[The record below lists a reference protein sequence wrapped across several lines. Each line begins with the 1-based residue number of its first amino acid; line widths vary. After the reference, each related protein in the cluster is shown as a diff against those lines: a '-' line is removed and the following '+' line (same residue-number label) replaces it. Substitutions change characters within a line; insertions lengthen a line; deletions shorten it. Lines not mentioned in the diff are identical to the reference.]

1 MIDCVKCLLLCVIYV
16 YLYQCSSIIQ
26 GGANSQ
32 LPFALVFYPLYLFLL
47 LHHKPSYHLLT
58 FYSCDDCFPPLFI
71 SFTPIYVH
79 PFTFLYSR
87 YKFFL
92 PQTTSLPAI
101 LYIFVVLIPIIIFS
115 TSFLPLLHPLPVST
129 LFLPPSHCPSI
140 CRVRLPRQLVC
151 QLANICP
158 HH

>member
-1 MIDCVKCLLLCVIYV
+1 MIDCVKCLLLCVIYIH
-16 YLYQCSSIIQ
+16 LYHCSSNTQ

-32 LPFALVFYPLYLFLL
+32 LPFALVLYPLYLFLL

-58 FYSCDDCFPPLFI
+58 FYSCDDCFPQSLLHQFTFILLLSCTPNTHFFYHKPPLFLLSCI
-71 SFTPIYVH
+71 F
-79 PFTFLYSR
+79 
-87 YKFFL
+87 
-92 PQTTSLPAI
+92 SLSSSSPS
-101 LYIFVVLIPIIIFS
+101 LFFS
-115 TSFLPLLHPLPVST
+115 TSFLPLLHPLPVTT